1 VAIVQRGVGLGGW
14 RPGVLRGGLPRR
26 PLLLLLRRRR
36 HPLLLLLLLL
46 MLLRVLLETRLHP
59 RRLCDML
66 LLLLLMLGLL
76 REHIPH
82 DCRLR
87 VQRTDHSSGD
97 AHVTFAALAA
107 SERSD

>member
-1 VAIVQRGVGLGGW
+1 
-14 RPGVLRGGLPRR
+14 
-26 PLLLLLRRRR
+26 
-36 HPLLLLLLLL
+36 
-46 MLLRVLLETRLHP
+46 
-59 RRLCDML
+59 ML

-97 AHVTFAALAA
+97 ARVAFAALAA

>member
-1 VAIVQRGVGLGGW
+1 MAIVQRGVGLGGW

-46 MLLRVLLETRLHP
+46 LRILLETRLHP
-59 RRLCDML
+59 RRLSDML
-66 LLLLLMLGLL
+66 LLLLLLLLGLL

-97 AHVTFAALAA
+97 ARVAFAALAA
-107 SERSD
+107 CERSD

>member
-1 VAIVQRGVGLGGW
+1 
-14 RPGVLRGGLPRR
+14 
-26 PLLLLLRRRR
+26 
-36 HPLLLLLLLL
+36 
-46 MLLRVLLETRLHP
+46 
-59 RRLCDML
+59 ML

-97 AHVTFAALAA
+97 AHVAFAALAA
-107 SERSD
+107 GPTMRRPPCWGVTDNET